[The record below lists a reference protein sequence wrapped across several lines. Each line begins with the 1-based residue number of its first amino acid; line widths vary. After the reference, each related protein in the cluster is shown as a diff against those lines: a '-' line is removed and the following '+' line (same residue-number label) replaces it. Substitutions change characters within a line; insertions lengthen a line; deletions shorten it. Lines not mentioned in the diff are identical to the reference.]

1 MKVFA
6 GRDGYLIRLER
17 GEEVHASLTAWA
29 ASAGCEGAVLTGLG
43 AVEDV
48 ELGFYHLD
56 RREYERRVERG
67 PLELLSLTGNLS
79 VVDETPVLHAHVVLM
94 RDDFTLAGGHL
105 FRARVA
111 VTGEISVARTDL
123 RLTRRRNEE
132 VGLPLL
138 EAIDR

>member
-6 GRDGYLIRLER
+6 GKDGYLIRLVR

-29 ASAGCEGAVLTGLG
+29 ATAGCEGAVLTGLG

-48 ELGFYHLD
+48 ELGFYHRD

-67 PLELLSLTGNLS
+67 PLELLSLDGNLS
-79 VVDETPVLHAHVVLM
+79 VVAGNPVLHAHVVLM

-105 FRARVA
+105 FRARIA
-111 VTGEISVARTDL
+111 VTGEIAVALTDL
-123 RLTRRRNEE
+123 RLTRRQEEE

-138 EAIDR
+138 EMSDP

>member
-6 GRDGYLIRLER
+6 GKVGFLIRLER
-17 GEEVHASLTAWA
+17 GEEIHASLTAWA

-79 VVDETPVLHAHVVLM
+79 VVDGRPVLHAHVVLM

-111 VTGEISVARTDL
+111 VTGEISVERTDL
-123 RLTRRRNEE
+123 RLTRQRNEE

-138 EAIDR
+138 EAIDP